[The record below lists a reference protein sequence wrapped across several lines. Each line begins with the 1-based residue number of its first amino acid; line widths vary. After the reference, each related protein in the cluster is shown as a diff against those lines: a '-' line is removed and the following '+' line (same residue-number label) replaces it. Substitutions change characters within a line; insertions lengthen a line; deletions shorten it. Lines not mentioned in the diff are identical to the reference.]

1 MIQSLTQTLGPWGC
15 ALVTMVCAYLLG
27 SLSFAIIVCK
37 LTLGRDIRD
46 YGSGNAGLTNAYR
59 TMGGAKTLLVLL
71 GDLAKAAAAL
81 AIGGA
86 LLGQGGKLLAGAFVI
101 LGHVYPA
108 YFGFRGGKGVLVGA
122 VMLLLFDWRI
132 FLVAFVLF
140 FAAVFATRW
149 ISLGSILGAV
159 SFPITTFAFYRD
171 PVLTAMAFGMA
182 VAVIFMHRSNIVR
195 ILHGEENKF
204 SFKSKKTIEQSSS
217 DGKEHAE

>member
-1 MIQSLTQTLGPWGC
+1 MTITHFVII
-15 ALVTMVCAYLLG
+15 AVCAYLLG
-27 SLSFAIIVCK
+27 SLSFAIIVSK
-37 LTLGRDIRD
+37 VTLGKDIRN

-59 TMGGAKTLLVLL
+59 TMGAGKTLFVLI
-71 GDLAKAAAAL
+71 GDIAKGAAAISIGAYL
-81 AIGGA
+81 AGPI
-86 LLGQGGKLLAGAFVI
+86 GKLVAGIFVI
-101 LGHVYPA
+101 LGHMFPV

-171 PVLTAMAFGMA
+171 PVLNAMAFGMA

>member
-1 MIQSLTQTLGPWGC
+1 MTITHFVII
-15 ALVTMVCAYLLG
+15 AVCAYLLG
-27 SLSFAIIVCK
+27 SLSFAIIVSK
-37 LTLGRDIRD
+37 VTLGKDIRN

-59 TMGGAKTLLVLL
+59 TMGAGKTLFVLI
-71 GDLAKAAAAL
+71 GDIAKGAAAISIGAYL
-81 AIGGA
+81 AGPI
-86 LLGQGGKLLAGAFVI
+86 GKLVAGIFVI
-101 LGHVYPA
+101 LGHMFPM